1 MFNPFHAWSAKTG
14 LTEIDFQAQ
23 YREIAPFLAR
33 AIEELEPLGWEV
45 NVRYWPLC
53 IAKEFGF
60 EANVSGYH
68 QVPFDPWEWRLNVTT
83 RSPIEKIEAEGGW
96 YESERLR
103 AIAGMGLRH
112 EQYQKKFGLDELR
125 PVAGELETDPLV
137 FQKTRGAAC
146 LTST

>member
-1 MFNPFHAWSAKTG
+1 
-14 LTEIDFQAQ
+14 
-23 YREIAPFLAR
+23 
-33 AIEELEPLGWEV
+33 
-45 NVRYWPLC
+45 
-53 IAKEFGF
+53 
-60 EANVSGYH
+60 
-68 QVPFDPWEWRLNVTT
+68 LNVTT

-112 EQYQKKFGLDELR
+112 NPVCDTCSLRQVCDAPPEQYQKKFGLDELR

-137 FQKTRGAAC
+137 FQKTRGASC